1 MKKIYSALLALLLLT
16 CVPALAQKGLY
27 FGIAGTYQSI
37 WITNQ
42 ENYGLHPLSEK
53 STFGGAGNINIGY
66 DFTNHV
72 GLKIE
77 IGYGRFGQ
85 DYNKTRNDSV
95 FSRQV
100 NLNYLTIPVLFKYR
114 VGGPVV
120 KFYLAIGPQ
129 FNMLMSANQTYTVN
143 GETFMDTLKTIS
155 GKQFIAGQ
163 SSIKDRFSSMD
174 VFARMDLGLDITLVK
189 HLMIEFGIKLGYGL
203 MDINATDY
211 RLKDDTGNYNAS
223 HNIFGGLTLG
233 INYRL

>member
-1 MKKIYSALLALLLLT
+1 
-16 CVPALAQKGLY
+16 
-27 FGIAGTYQSI
+27 
-37 WITNQ
+37 
-42 ENYGLHPLSEK
+42 
-53 STFGGAGNINIGY
+53 
-66 DFTNHV
+66 
-72 GLKIE
+72 
-77 IGYGRFGQ
+77 
-85 DYNKTRNDSV
+85 
-95 FSRQV
+95 
-100 NLNYLTIPVLFKYR
+100 
-114 VGGPVV
+114 V

-203 MDINATDY
+203 MDVNATDY